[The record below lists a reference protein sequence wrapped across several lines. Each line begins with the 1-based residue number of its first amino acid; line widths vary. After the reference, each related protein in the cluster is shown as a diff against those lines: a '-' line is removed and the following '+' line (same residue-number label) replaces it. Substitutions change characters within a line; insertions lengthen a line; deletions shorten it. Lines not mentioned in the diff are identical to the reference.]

1 MTHELQL
8 RSDYWYDDGS
18 VIIIVEETAFRVH
31 KSILSQ
37 HSDVFADLFTI
48 PEPAARESESLE
60 GCSVVHLQDDLHD
73 FTQVIKAIYKP
84 FYFDELP
91 QNADLRKLLG
101 FISGI
106 LKISTKYNLT
116 RIRQKCIDILQGKF
130 PTTLSG
136 CEELVSSGYQYNATT
151 VVSAIPLARE
161 TNVPEI
167 LPWAFYIS
175 TNIDT
180 DTLLADPVLSW
191 RDKALCLAGKS
202 QLWERQKEDTHKFLF
217 EFARPSDCRI
227 DDSDFNGHLSNS
239 SYAKTMDSARFK
251 AALAM
256 FPRFFVAGGWMALAG
271 TCFPPFELS
280 YIKLTFL
287 PATHYNFIREIPML
301 APYEVRLSV
310 GSWDQKWIYVVAK
323 FVTKPS
329 KKGKKTPK
337 TVKQPT
343 FPSNVDTNG
352 TLFNASLRTDNQ
364 ISTTSSPAEPTD
376 SSLRTSDALKA
387 VAASL
392 SSQPEPDGAIL
403 NTISVSQCCFKIGRI
418 TVPPAVVLAANGFSV
433 SASPLADGS
442 PAVSYSRSNPPPHWA
457 QAKAVMSRP
466 AGGSKR
472 KLQELFKG
480 GWREVPE
487 AERWWDAAMGGAV
500 EERRKKGLEVLQS
513 LGLGIAGVRNL

>member
-1 MTHELQL
+1 MTLV
-8 RSDYWYDDGS
+8 S
-18 VIIIVEETAFRVH
+18 T
-31 KSILSQ
+31 KM
-37 HSDVFADLFTI
+37 
-48 PEPAARESESLE
+48 SLE
-60 GCSVVHLQDDLHD
+60 RLMSV
-73 FTQVIKAIYKP
+73 
-84 FYFDELP
+84 
-91 QNADLRKLLG
+91 AD
-101 FISGI
+101 
-106 LKISTKYNLT
+106 
-116 RIRQKCIDILQGKF
+116 
-130 PTTLSG
+130 TLS
-136 CEELVSSGYQYNATT
+136 
-151 VVSAIPLARE
+151 
-161 TNVPEI
+161 
-167 LPWAFYIS
+167 
-175 TNIDT
+175 
-180 DTLLADPVLSW
+180 PVLSSKIDAIL
-191 RDKALCLAGKS
+191 RFAPTVIKYLILLLFLANIRSWPLAWHFRVFRPVFYLRFQYSLVRLRNIFKS
-202 QLWERQKEDTHKFLF
+202 KSTKIQAEDEWLDSISPIGGDPLNYFIRYNTR
-217 EFARPSDCRI
+217 ASI

-256 FPRFFVAGGWMALAG
+256 FPRFFVAGGWMALA
-271 TCFPPFELS
+271 
-280 YIKLTFL
+280 
-287 PATHYNFIREIPML
+287 ATHYNFIREIPML

>member
-18 VIIIVEETAFRVH
+18 IIIIVEETAFRVH

-217 EFARPSDCRI
+217 EFARPSDCR
-227 DDSDFNGHLSNS
+227 H
-239 SYAKTMDSARFK
+239 M
-251 AALAM
+251 
-256 FPRFFVAGGWMALAG
+256 
-271 TCFPPFELS
+271 C
-280 YIKLTFL
+280 
-287 PATHYNFIREIPML
+287 
-301 APYEVRLSV
+301 
-310 GSWDQKWIYVVAK
+310 
-323 FVTKPS
+323 
-329 KKGKKTPK
+329 
-337 TVKQPT
+337 
-343 FPSNVDTNG
+343 
-352 TLFNASLRTDNQ
+352 SLRLPQMTWKHIED
-364 ISTTSSPAEPTD
+364 
-376 SSLRTSDALKA
+376 LRKR
-387 VAASL
+387 
-392 SSQPEPDGAIL
+392 PH
-403 NTISVSQCCFKIGRI
+403 
-418 TVPPAVVLAANGFSV
+418 
-433 SASPLADGS
+433 PLHEYDD
-442 PAVSYSRSNPPPHWA
+442 
-457 QAKAVMSRP
+457 
-466 AGGSKR
+466 
-472 KLQELFKG
+472 
-480 GWREVPE
+480 
-487 AERWWDAAMGGAV
+487 WD
-500 EERRKKGLEVLQS
+500 S
-513 LGLGIAGVRNL
+513 LGLCHVCLQRVQDQHAKGREKVWNALPKIFHLGTWEEIRKEQNR